1 MTSTRLL
8 ALLGTA
14 VVVVLGLLVL
24 VWLTQRNL
32 IYLPMDPHVPPA
44 AGTLRGAT
52 DVTFDT
58 EDGLTLRGWFV
69 PPDSGGSG
77 PTVLVFPGNAGNRAM
92 RAPLAQA
99 LAREGMSV
107 LLVDYRGYGGNP
119 GKPTE
124 AGLLADARAAR
135 AYVESR
141 SDVDPARIVYFGESL
156 GAAVALAAA
165 VERPPAGLVMRS
177 PFTSM
182 TDVAALHYPFLPVRL
197 LLIDRY
203 PSSERIRGLSCPL
216 LVVAGARDGIVP
228 AEQSRSLFEAA
239 PVEARR
245 FVLIDGAGHNDYD
258 LLAGA
263 RMIAEIA
270 GFVREHA
277 ARPGASAGS
286 SATEHTTTERQDP

>member
-14 VVVVLGLLVL
+14 AVLLVAL
-24 VWLTQRNL
+24 LLLIWMTQRQL
-32 IYLPMDPHVPPA
+32 IYLPMQQHVPPA
-44 AGTLRGAT
+44 AELLSGAT
-52 DVTFDT
+52 DVSFDT
-58 EDGLTLRGWFV
+58 EDGLTLRAWFV

-77 PTVLVFPGNAGNRAM
+77 PTVLVLPGNAGNRSM
-92 RAPLAQA
+92 RAPLARA
-99 LAREGMSV
+99 LSHRGMSV

-124 AGLLADARAAR
+124 SGLLADARAAR
-135 AYVESR
+135 VYLESR
-141 SDVDPARIVYFGESL
+141 PDVDPSRIVYFGESL

-165 VERPPAGLVMRS
+165 IERPPAALVLRS

-197 LLIDRY
+197 LLLDRY
-203 PSSERIRGLSCPL
+203 PSGERIGGLRCPL
-216 LVVAGARDGIVP
+216 LVLAGSQDGIVP
-228 AEQSRSLFEAA
+228 PDQSRSLFEAA

-245 FVLIDGAGHNDYD
+245 FLVIDGAGHNDYD
-258 LLAGA
+258 LLAGE

-270 GFVREHA
+270 RFTGEYA
-277 ARPGASAGS
+277 GRPGAAADA
-286 SATEHTTTERQDP
+286 SATDTTTERQDP